1 MKERVYVERNDT
13 FLKLGCLFLSSGYE
27 SYVGEMLN
35 VSKEEGFLEMKY
47 TDSAPPAIIRN

>member
-1 MKERVYVERNDT
+1 MKVRVYVERNDT